1 MKSFALLLVG
11 AVCMVACGG
20 ASRPASSAQSS
31 QSMFDLVSPSVV
43 AVLNDDQAIREE
55 EAKLA
60 MKESGVEERA
70 PKNIIDVSLR
80 KEPMPHGTGFLVEG
94 GTVITAAHVV
104 LSPENLKVTTKKG
117 QTVAAELVHI
127 DEVRDVAILK
137 PKEALKDVPPLK
149 VASDNPSPGRKVW
162 ALGHTGNGMWALSWG
177 ISEGITSGL
186 VDLLGAKLLLF
197 DAPVYPGFSGGPVVM
212 LDGSDRPVVV
222 GVNHAILFTGGLTP
236 IASISSASSA
246 NDIRDAIAHKPPA
259 IEAKLV
265 EFLKTKTAEP
275 RAQIFITS
283 HLSVHKDPQLLT
295 TAAIVGNE
303 KTIEAGPDDI
313 ARVPVV
319 AMMFALE
326 KGKHDVVFEL
336 EDPTDKVVATV
347 TKSITV
353 GEHERVTF
361 ASADFRFD
369 PQVAGRFE
377 VIAKIGGKSVGRRK
391 VWIEDPDDDDQ
402 PVDETDEHSTSTG
415 QPHVDVVVASY
426 GREDPFALSGIR
438 ANWVEWRFPRRVEF
452 TWFARG
458 SRGWSGS
465 NVAITAFVL
474 DEKGKIVGRG
484 VGCIRPEVR
493 PEHSWTCAGQGGS
506 PLVYKEGRYDV
517 VFAMNDRPVAAWP
530 MEAMVRTN
538 NGASALDK
546 WMTDLKSQ
554 HKLRRHKPGPAKP
567 AK

>member
-1 MKSFALLLVG
+1 
-11 AVCMVACGG
+11 
-20 ASRPASSAQSS
+20 
-31 QSMFDLVSPSVV
+31 MFDLVSPSVV
-43 AVLNDDQAIREE
+43 AILNDDQALREE

-60 MKESGVEERA
+60 MQEIGVETRT
-70 PKNIIDVSLR
+70 PKTVIDVSLR
-80 KEPMPHGTGFLVEG
+80 KEPMPHGTGFAVDG
-94 GTVITAAHVV
+94 GMVITAAHVV
-104 LSPENLKVTTKKG
+104 LSPDRLKITTKKG

-137 PKEALKDVPPLK
+137 PKEALKDVPALK
-149 VASDNPSPGRKVW
+149 IADENPSPGRRVW

-212 LDGSDRPVVV
+212 LDSSDRPVVV
-222 GVNHAILFTGGLTP
+222 GVNHAILFTGGLIP
-236 IASISSASSA
+236 VASISSASSA
-246 NDIRDAIAHKPPA
+246 ADIREVVAKKPAA
-259 IEAKLV
+259 IESKLV
-265 EFLKTKTAEP
+265 EFVKTRNAEP
-275 RAQIFITS
+275 RAQLFITS

-303 KTIEAGPDDI
+303 KTIEAGSDDI

-326 KGKHDVVFEL
+326 KGKHEVVFDL
-336 EDPTDKVVATV
+336 EDPSDHVVATV

-353 GEHERVTF
+353 TEHERVTF

-377 VIAKIGGKSVGRRK
+377 VIAKVGGKPIGRTK

-402 PVDETDEHSTSTG
+402 PVDEGDQHSTSTG
-415 QPHVDVVVASY
+415 TPHVDVVVASY

-438 ANWVEWRFPRRVEF
+438 ANWVEWRYPRRVEF
-452 TWFARG
+452 TWFARA
-458 SRGWSGS
+458 SRGWTGS

-538 NGASALDK
+538 NGASSLDK
-546 WMTDLKSQ
+546 WMSNLKNQ
-554 HKLRRHKPGPAKP
+554 HRLKRHKGSTPSKPSTPPAPPPAK
-567 AK
+567 